1 MSYSIITNVGNQKK
15 PWEDVPIEVLIEE
28 ERKRKEARKD
38 HREHLHAPPPSP
50 PRYSELD
57 VEDDDDY
64 KIIIKL

>member
-1 MSYSIITNVGNQKK
+1 MSYNIITNVGNQKK

-28 ERKRKEARKD
+28 ERKRNAAPKE
-38 HREHLHAPPPSP
+38 HRERLHAPPPLP
-50 PRYSELD
+50 PLYSELE